1 MKDKLAK
8 AIKKMKDAGVPPE
21 MMGKDGMPK
30 EDYVAESNEPDTAM
44 NTSANGLRKQMEVIN
59 NQIATEKDPVKRK
72 KLHEQL
78 LKTAD
83 AYHSL
88 EKPEGE

>member
-1 MKDKLAK
+1 MKNKLAK
-8 AIKKMKDAGVPPE
+8 AVKKMKEAGVPPE
-21 MMGKDGMPK
+21 MMGKGGMPK
-30 EDYVAESNEPDTAM
+30 EDYVAEGNEPDTAM
-44 NTSANGLRKQMEVIN
+44 NTSANGLRKQMETLN
-59 NQIATEKDPVKRK
+59 NQISVEKDPAKRK

-78 LKTAD
+78 MKAAD